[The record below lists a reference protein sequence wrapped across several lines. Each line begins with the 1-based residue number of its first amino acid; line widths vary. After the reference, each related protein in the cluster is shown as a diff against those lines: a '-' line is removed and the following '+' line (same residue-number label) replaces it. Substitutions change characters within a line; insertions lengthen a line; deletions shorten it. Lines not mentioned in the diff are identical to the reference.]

1 MAVHAGKDG
10 YFKMKLSSATGAADK
25 VAYIDNYSL
34 NINASVAEVS
44 QLGDEWKKTVA
55 TLKDWSGNASGT
67 LDLADAEQAMIL
79 GMFTESSKV
88 AAVDI
93 VFGLGGTSEY
103 GGKATISG
111 ITIGASVNDKV
122 TFSFNFS
129 GDGPLTLTN
138 AETT

>member
-1 MAVHAGKDG
+1 MVHAGKDG
-10 YFKMKLSSATGAADK
+10 YFKMKKASQTGGTADK

-34 NINASVAEVS
+34 SINASVAEVS

-55 TLKDWSGNASGT
+55 TLKDWSGTASGT
-67 LDLADAEQAMIL
+67 LDLADEEQAMIL
-79 GMFTESSKV
+79 GMFTESAKV
-88 AAVDI
+88 EAVEI
-93 VFGLGGTSEY
+93 TFGLGGTSEY

-138 AETT
+138 GETA